1 MGREL
6 GQPGLKPTVRVGEAA
21 LREVAAFLLDH
32 DGFAKV
38 CLRCTPAFCAHS
50 VYRDSFRLS
59 LSDICSFI
67 RTRWDC
73 FASSDAV
80 SLRPLH
86 RLWPCLRPCCHKIPA
101 AKAVLQAPR
110 LSLGSWKE

>member
-38 CLRCTPAFCAHS
+38 CLRCTPAIRDCHSRAHRVS
-50 VYRDSFRLS
+50 
-59 LSDICSFI
+59 SFI
-67 RTRWDC
+67 
-73 FASSDAV
+73 
-80 SLRPLH
+80 
-86 RLWPCLRPCCHKIPA
+86 
-101 AKAVLQAPR
+101 QALP
-110 LSLGSWKE
+110 S